1 MISRRTCA
9 GAIASVALQGQNM
22 FANAE
27 AYERFMGRWSR
38 LVAPLLVDFARLPE
52 EGEVLDVGS
61 GTGALA
67 FAVAQKKPK
76 VRVVGIDPSREYVAY
91 AASRDMFPPR
101 ARFETG
107 DAQSLRFADSAFGG
121 SVSLLVFNFIP
132 DPGKALREV
141 RRVTAGGGSIS
152 AAVWDY
158 PEGMKMLRVFWD
170 AAVGVDAG
178 AEKRDEKHMPLCRP
192 GELAKLWTQGGLEN
206 VEERPLDVEMK
217 FQSFADYWEPF
228 LLGQGPAGAYAS
240 SLSKD
245 ALTALQAAVRSRLSV
260 KNENA
265 GFTLPGR
272 VWAVRGTAPI
282 RH

>member
-1 MISRRTCA
+1 
-9 GAIASVALQGQNM
+9 
-22 FANAE
+22 
-27 AYERFMGRWSR
+27 
-38 LVAPLLVDFARLPE
+38 
-52 EGEVLDVGS
+52 
-61 GTGALA
+61 
-67 FAVAQKKPK
+67 
-76 VRVVGIDPSREYVAY
+76 
-91 AASRDMFPPR
+91 
-101 ARFETG
+101 
-107 DAQSLRFADSAFGG
+107 
-121 SVSLLVFNFIP
+121 
-132 DPGKALREV
+132 
-141 RRVTAGGGSIS
+141 
-152 AAVWDY
+152 
-158 PEGMKMLRVFWD
+158 MLRVFWD

-178 AEKRDEKHMPLCRP
+178 AENRDEKHMPLCRP

-206 VEERPLDVEMK
+206 VEERPFDVEMK

-245 ALTALQAAVRSRLSV
+245 ALTASQAAVRSRLSV